1 MTERGDAA
9 DTGEASYRR
18 AVALLDGLSA
28 AGLTEV
34 VVSPGSRST
43 PLALAAARCTA
54 LRVHVIPDERSAAFF
69 ALGLARA
76 SGRPPALVATSGSA
90 PAHWLPA
97 AIEACEDEQ
106 PLILLSADRPPELLD
121 CGANQATGQGRLFAA
136 HARALFSLPAD
147 ASPAHA
153 RDVGRR
159 AAANCLW
166 PRRGPV
172 HLNIAFREP
181 LVAADPARCGA
192 WTPAATGVHVPAR
205 VTPELGAI
213 AAAAARLGGRR
224 GAILVG
230 RLPPG
235 DPAAAAAVNLARALD
250 CPLIADPLSG
260 LRAGQDPA
268 ARILCA
274 ADAFLRDPATPVPDW
289 LIRIGLSPVSRFVEQ
304 WAARCAHTLLLA
316 PTPAW
321 TDPLRAA
328 HTVLL
333 GDPAASLSLLA
344 AAATR
349 AGLCA
354 APWDALDAR
363 EAVAWQARAALSAP
377 PVEAALVRAVAA
389 AASADTPVF
398 VANSLVVRDVDSFLA
413 RRTAPLALYANRGV
427 SGIDGNLSTAAGIVA
442 ASGRPGLAILGD
454 LALFH
459 DLNALSLCRDWPVVV
474 VVVNN
479 GGGAIFGQLPQAV
492 LPEFDALWLTP
503 AGLDLGRAAA
513 LFGLAHACLDADA
526 DLEAALG
533 TALASGRSALLE
545 LVVDRAASHAGRMA
559 WWAAVQSQAAPCNN

>member
-1 MTERGDAA
+1 M
-9 DTGEASYRR
+9 
-18 AVALLDGLSA
+18 
-28 AGLTEV
+28 
-34 VVSPGSRST
+34 
-43 PLALAAARCTA
+43 
-54 LRVHVIPDERSAAFF
+54 
-69 ALGLARA
+69 
-76 SGRPPALVATSGSA
+76 
-90 PAHWLPA
+90 
-97 AIEACEDEQ
+97 
-106 PLILLSADRPPELLD
+106 
-121 CGANQATGQGRLFAA
+121 
-136 HARALFSLPAD
+136 
-147 ASPAHA
+147 
-153 RDVGRR
+153 
-159 AAANCLW
+159 
-166 PRRGPV
+166 
-172 HLNIAFREP
+172 
-181 LVAADPARCGA
+181 
-192 WTPAATGVHVPAR
+192 
-205 VTPELGAI
+205 
-213 AAAAARLGGRR
+213 
-224 GAILVG
+224 
-230 RLPPG
+230 
-235 DPAAAAAVNLARALD
+235 NLARALD